1 MITVKNIVVSYRG
14 VEALKGVSLEA
25 EAGSVTALIG
35 ANGAGKSTCVRAISG
50 LVPLT
55 SGEIWFENK
64 RIDGMTPEKIVAVGI
79 AHVPERRRL
88 FPWMSVYDNLM
99 TGAYL
104 RNDKA
109 GIEKDLE
116 MIYERFPVLKA
127 RLRQQVRNLSGGEQ
141 QMLAIS
147 RGLLCKPKL
156 LILDEPSLGLAPI
169 VVAEMA
175 HHITE
180 FVKAG
185 YSVILIEQNSTM
197 ALALAKKAYV
207 LEEGKIA
214 LEGDPEELRNSEHVR
229 KAYLG
234 I

>member
-1 MITVKNIVVSYRG
+1 MITLKNIVVSYRG

>member
-1 MITVKNIVVSYRG
+1 MITLKNIVVSYRG

-64 RIDGMTPEKIVAVGI
+64 RIDGMTPEKIVALGI

-214 LEGDPEELRNSEHVR
+214 LEGDPEQLRNSEHVR

>member
-1 MITVKNIVVSYRG
+1 MITVKNIVVSYKG
-14 VEALKGVSLEA
+14 VEALKGISLEA

-35 ANGAGKSTCVRAISG
+35 ANGAGKTTCVRAISG

-64 RIDGMTPEKIVAVGI
+64 RIDGMPPEKIVAAGI

-104 RNDKA
+104 RNDEA
-109 GIEKDLE
+109 GIEKDLKLV
-116 MIYERFPVLKA
+116 YEFFPVFKA
-127 RLRQQVRNLSGGEQ
+127 RLRQQARSLSGGEQ
-141 QMLAIS
+141 QMLAIA

-156 LILDEPSLGLAPI
+156 LILDEPSLGLAPLI
-169 VVAEMA
+169 VGEIA
-175 HHITE
+175 HHIRNFIT
-180 FVKAG
+180 AG
-185 YSVILIEQNSTM
+185 YSVILIEQNSAM

-207 LEEGKIA
+207 LEQGRVT
-214 LEGDPEELRNSEHVR
+214 LEGDPEQLRNSEHVR
-229 KAYLG
+229 KSYLG
-234 I
+234 V

>member
-1 MITVKNIVVSYRG
+1 MITLKNIVVSYRG

-64 RIDGMTPEKIVAVGI
+64 RIDGMAPEKIVALGI

-197 ALALAKKAYV
+197 ALTLAKKAYV

-214 LEGDPEELRNSEHVR
+214 LEGDPEQLRNSEHVR
-229 KAYLG
+229 KSYLG

>member
-64 RIDGMTPEKIVAVGI
+64 RIDGMAPEKIVALGI

-127 RLRQQVRNLSGGEQ
+127 RLRQQVRSLSGGEQ

-197 ALALAKKAYV
+197 ALTLAKKAYV

-214 LEGDPEELRNSEHVR
+214 LEGDPGQLRNSEHVR

>member
-1 MITVKNIVVSYRG
+1 MITLKNIVVSYRG

-64 RIDGMTPEKIVAVGI
+64 RIDGMTPEKIVALGI

-207 LEEGKIA
+207 LEEGKIT
-214 LEGDPEELRNSEHVR
+214 LEGDPGQLRNSEHVR

>member
-1 MITVKNIVVSYRG
+1 MITLKNIVVSYRG

-64 RIDGMTPEKIVAVGI
+64 RIDGMAPEKIVALGI

-197 ALALAKKAYV
+197 ALTLAKKAYV

-214 LEGDPEELRNSEHVR
+214 LEGDPEQLRNSEHVR

>member
-64 RIDGMTPEKIVAVGI
+64 RIDGMAPEKIVALGI

-197 ALALAKKAYV
+197 ALTLAKKAYV

-214 LEGDPEELRNSEHVR
+214 LEGDPEQLRNSEHVR
-229 KAYLG
+229 KSYLG

>member
-64 RIDGMTPEKIVAVGI
+64 RIDGMAPEKIVALGI

-207 LEEGKIA
+207 LEEGKIT
-214 LEGDPEELRNSEHVR
+214 LEGDPGQLRNSEHVR